1 MSLNLLF
8 RHGLPNAR
16 VTCGDDKSSV
26 NEAVTLQGPYA
37 LPDCVA
43 GQSSL
48 EIMTLTKLGKA
59 DRDMA
64 TRAVQ
69 MVAFIECQHVF
80 GLVHSVQLSC
90 TGIVFMILVFSRNTD
105 TDPLNFCDQT
115 ASVMGHLS

>member
-26 NEAVTLQGPYA
+26 NEAVKLQGPYA
-37 LPDCVA
+37 LLDCVA
-43 GQSSL
+43 GQRAL

-64 TRAVQ
+64 TREVQ
-69 MVAFIECQHVF
+69 MVAFIEGQHMS
-80 GLVHSVQLSC
+80 L
-90 TGIVFMILVFSRNTD
+90 
-105 TDPLNFCDQT
+105 
-115 ASVMGHLS
+115 ASYTVCSSPVLALCS